1 MYACIACVCVYICYC
16 VCVFVCVCVYNT
28 CVCLCACA
36 FITYYVPAM
45 HQRAGAILCVCVC
58 VCVYTISYI
67 KRPALHL
74 RARASHIT
82 HELVQRRKRG
92 RSEEPLLCDSWPRAA
107 VPYAVCLSSR
117 QKA

>member
-1 MYACIACVCVYICYC
+1 VCVYICYC